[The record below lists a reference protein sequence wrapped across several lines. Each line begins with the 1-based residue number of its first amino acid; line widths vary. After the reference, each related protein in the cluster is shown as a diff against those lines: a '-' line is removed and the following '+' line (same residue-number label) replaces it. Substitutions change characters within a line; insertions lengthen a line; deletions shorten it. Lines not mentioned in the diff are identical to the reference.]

1 MCIMHASR
9 ERALH
14 LERAMK
20 TRVLLL
26 SAIPVFTAALSGC
39 LDSPQCVNGESLVY
53 DDSGQGYCVRSTHGY
68 TSSSSPPS
76 SSQPD
81 AGSRSQEATPVA
93 TTTGADASTPSTPA
107 TPTAGDGTTPPP
119 AGASACGGHDATG
132 DSVRVVDKSDAPP
145 ALNGVAP
152 NVADGT
158 YALVQAT
165 FFRTGTAASPVRSL
179 RASLDVHGATL
190 ALSAQDTSVAGLP
203 AESFSLLTG
212 SGNVTKTCE
221 GVHGT
226 VGAWFFPFAVGSTDA
241 TLMDY
246 DGTGGFLRIVVS
258 RQDGSTELVFAK

>member
-1 MCIMHASR
+1 MNH
-9 ERALH
+9 
-14 LERAMK
+14 
-20 TRVLLL
+20 RVLLL
-26 SAIPVFTAALSGC
+26 SAIPLFTAALSGC
-39 LDSPQCVNGESLVY
+39 LDGPQCVNGEALVY
-53 DDSGQGYCVRSTHGY
+53 DDSGQGYCVRSTRGNA
-68 TSSSSPPS
+68 SSSSPPS

-107 TPTAGDGTTPPP
+107 TPTPGDGATPPP
-119 AGASACGGHDATG
+119 ASASSCGGHDATG
-132 DSVRVVDKSDAPP
+132 DSVRVVDKSDTPP

-226 VGAWFFPFAVGSTDA
+226 VGAWFLPFAVGTTDA

-246 DGTGGFLRIVVS
+246 DGTGGFLRVIVS
-258 RQDGSTELVFAK
+258 RQDGSTELVFA